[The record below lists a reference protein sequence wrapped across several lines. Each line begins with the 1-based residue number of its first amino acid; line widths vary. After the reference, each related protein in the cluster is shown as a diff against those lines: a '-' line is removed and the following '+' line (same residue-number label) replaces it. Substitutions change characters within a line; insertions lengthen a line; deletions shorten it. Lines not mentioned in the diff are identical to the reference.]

1 MRTNVSF
8 DSAGL
13 QIAGHLY
20 IPDDNHTGPRPA
32 IVVGHPGSGVKEQAA
47 GLYARH
53 LSEQGFVT
61 LAFDAAYQGESGG
74 TPRGLEDPAHRI
86 EDMKA
91 AVSFL
96 TTRHEADPER
106 IGALGICASGGYA
119 LNAAASDHRVK
130 AVGTVSAV
138 DIARQFRNGADGT
151 QDPAVFQHML
161 DAAAAARAAEAHGEG
176 PQTFQLFPDT
186 ADQARARGGRHG
198 LEGFE
203 YYISGPTAHPRS
215 AKFLTWSSIDH
226 MAFFD
231 AVRLVSLIGPRPLL
245 MIVGRAAVTSWM
257 SIQAFQ
263 NATGPK
269 ELHWIDGA
277 SHNDLYY
284 KEQYVGPAVTKL
296 TGFFTKNL
304 AAGRTPAEAAS
315 SKSLAPYR

>member
-1 MRTNVSF
+1 MPTDVSF
-8 DSAGL
+8 NSAGI

-20 IPDDNHTGPRPA
+20 FPDDSRAGPRPA
-32 IVVGHPGSGVKEQAA
+32 IVVGHPGSGVKEQAS
-47 GLYARH
+47 GLYAR
-53 LSEQGFVT
+53 LLAESGFVT

-74 TPRGLEDPAHRI
+74 IPRGLEDPAHRI
-86 EDMKA
+86 EDIKA

-96 TTRHEADPER
+96 TTRPEADSGR

-119 LNAAASDHRVK
+119 LNATASDHRIK
-130 AVGTVSAV
+130 AIATVSAV

-161 DAAAAARAAEAHGEG
+161 DAAAAARTAETRGEG
-176 PQTFQLFPDT
+176 PQSFQLFPDT
-186 ADQARARGGRHG
+186 AEHARARGGQHA

-231 AVRLVSLIGPRPLL
+231 AFRFVNLIGQRPLL
-245 MIVGRAAVTSWM
+245 MIAGREAVTSLM
-257 SIQAFQ
+257 SIQALQ

-284 KEQYVGPAVTKL
+284 KEQYVGPAITKL
-296 TGFFTKNL
+296 TDFFTSNL
-304 AAGRTPAEAAS
+304 AAVDTTPARAAS
-315 SKSLAPYR
+315 A

>member
-8 DSAGL
+8 ESAGL

-20 IPDDNHTGPRPA
+20 TPDDSHAGPRPA

-53 LSEQGFVT
+53 LSERGFVT

-86 EDMKA
+86 EDTKA

-96 TTRHEADPER
+96 TTCQEADPER

-119 LNAAASDHRVK
+119 LCATASDHRIK

-138 DIARQFRNGADGT
+138 DIARQFRNGADGV

-186 ADQARARGGRHG
+186 AGQARARGGQHG

-215 AKFLTWSSIDH
+215 AKFLSWSSIDH

-231 AVRLVSLIGPRPLL
+231 AFRFVNLIGPRPLL
-245 MIVGRAAVTSWM
+245 MIAGRAAVTSWM

-277 SHNDLYY
+277 SHSDLYY

-296 TGFFTKNL
+296 TGFFAKNL
-304 AAGRTPAEAAS
+304 AAGRAPAEAAS
-315 SKSLAPYR
+315 V